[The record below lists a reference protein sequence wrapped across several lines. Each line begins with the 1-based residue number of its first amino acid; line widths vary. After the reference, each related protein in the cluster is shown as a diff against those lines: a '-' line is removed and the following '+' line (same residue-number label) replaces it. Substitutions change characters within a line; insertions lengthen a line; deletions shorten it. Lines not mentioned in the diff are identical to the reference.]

1 MMRYQ
6 KLTTAAIMV
15 SMLLTGCAKD
25 SAQGDYASTAG
36 IVGTPDNH
44 TVQAYA
50 LPNISSFDVVQ
61 NGMKVNPMTAP
72 SNQVYYFT
80 YDSNQMDALSTSALM
95 LQANYLV
102 ANPNAVV
109 RLEGNTDERGSR
121 EYNIGLGW
129 RRDQSV
135 ARLLEQQGVSPDQ
148 IKMVSYGKE
157 RPVAFG
163 HNEAAWKLNRTVNLV
178 YEVVQ

>member
-1 MMRYQ
+1 
-6 KLTTAAIMV
+6 
-15 SMLLTGCAKD
+15 
-25 SAQGDYASTAG
+25 
-36 IVGTPDNH
+36 
-44 TVQAYA
+44 
-50 LPNISSFDVVQ
+50 
-61 NGMKVNPMTAP
+61 
-72 SNQVYYFT
+72 
-80 YDSNQMDALSTSALM
+80 MDALSTSALM

-102 ANPNAVV
+102 ANPKATV

-178 YEVVQ
+178 YEVIK